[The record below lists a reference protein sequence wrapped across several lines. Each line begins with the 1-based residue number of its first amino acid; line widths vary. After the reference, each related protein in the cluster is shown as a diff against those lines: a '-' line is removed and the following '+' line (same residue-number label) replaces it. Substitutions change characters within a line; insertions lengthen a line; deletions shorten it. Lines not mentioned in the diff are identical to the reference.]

1 MVSNIGLM
9 KFRNLLL
16 WEHKVPRMTP
26 KKTHKVTD
34 NPIKPTVCNDSSH
47 IPVAPQKYIVNKEY
61 KPNPKPP
68 VAKHGKNRIDTTNIQ
83 GESIKKSSIK

>member
-1 MVSNIGLM
+1 MVSSIGLM

-16 WEHKVPRMTP
+16 WEHKVPRITP

-34 NPIKPTVCNDSSH
+34 KPIKPTVCSDSSH
-47 IPVAPQKYIVNKEY
+47 IPVAPQKYIVNNEY
-61 KPNPKPP
+61 KPSLKPP
-68 VAKHGKNRIDTTNIQ
+68 VAKHGKNIIDTTNIQ